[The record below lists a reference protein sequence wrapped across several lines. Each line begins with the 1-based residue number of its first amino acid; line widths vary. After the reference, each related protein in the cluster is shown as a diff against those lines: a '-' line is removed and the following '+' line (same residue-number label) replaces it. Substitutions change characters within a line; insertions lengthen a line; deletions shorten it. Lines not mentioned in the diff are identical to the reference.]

1 MEKTYWL
8 RRQHAAVTAARL
20 AKTAQSRLIHYEMA
34 GRYSLRA
41 VHAPER
47 GTIAAEIWCGAGR

>member
-8 RRQHAAVTAARL
+8 RRQHAAVAAARG
-20 AKTAQSRLIHYEMA
+20 AKTAESRLIHYEMA

-41 VHAPER
+41 ASLPACVPSCASP
-47 GTIAAEIWCGAGR
+47 AAAQ

>member
-8 RRQHAAVTAARL
+8 RRQHAAVAAARD
-20 AKTAQSRLIHYEMA
+20 ARTAESRLIHYEMA

-41 VHAPER
+41 ARAPVS
-47 GTIAAEIWCGAGR
+47 AATACGCGR

>member
-8 RRQHAAVTAARL
+8 RRQHAAVAMARAASTAE
-20 AKTAQSRLIHYEMA
+20 SRLIHYDMA

-41 VHAPER
+41 VRATACP
-47 GTIAAEIWCGAGR
+47 GRAVAL